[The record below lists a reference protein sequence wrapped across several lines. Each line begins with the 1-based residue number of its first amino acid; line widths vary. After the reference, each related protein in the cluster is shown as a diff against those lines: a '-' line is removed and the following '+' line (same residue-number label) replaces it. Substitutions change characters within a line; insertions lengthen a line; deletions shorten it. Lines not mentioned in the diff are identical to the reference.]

1 MKHIVIAIVF
11 ALVFGLAAVAQTT
24 PGNPQRVPQGSNP
37 STQPSTSPTPAP
49 DMSSSGNQTAPSE
62 TKGEKKLKGCIQS
75 ESGKYVLQDKHG
87 KDVALT
93 GSQDFASHVGHTVT
107 IHGTFASG
115 SDASSSGGASA
126 TASGSGGMS
135 ASTGQQFMVSKLDM
149 VSETCGSEKGK
160 ATKDKDKEQDNN
172 SKPNPNHK

>member
-1 MKHIVIAIVF
+1 MKHIIIATIF

-24 PGNPQRVPQGSNP
+24 PGNPQATPQGTNP
-37 STQPSTSPTPAP
+37 SAQPQTTPPPSP
-49 DMSSSGNQTAPSE
+49 DMSSSGNQSAATE

-75 ESGKYVLQDKHG
+75 EGGKYILQDKHG

-115 SDASSSGGASA
+115 SDASSSGGASP

-172 SKPNPNHK
+172 SKPNP

>member
-49 DMSSSGNQTAPSE
+49 DMSSSGNQTATSE

-75 ESGKYVLQDKHG
+75 EGGKYILQDKHG

-107 IHGTFASG
+107 VHGTFASG
-115 SDASSSGGASA
+115 SDASTGASA
-126 TASGSGGMS
+126 TASSGGMS
-135 ASTGQQFMVSKLDM
+135 ASSGQ
-149 VSETCGSEKGK
+149 
-160 ATKDKDKEQDNN
+160 
-172 SKPNPNHK
+172 

>member
-87 KDVALT
+87 KDVALS

-107 IHGTFASG
+107 VHGAFANG
-115 SDASSSGGASA
+115 ADASSSASA
-126 TASGSGGMS
+126 TSSGGMS
-135 ASTGQQFMVSKLDM
+135 ASNG
-149 VSETCGSEKGK
+149 
-160 ATKDKDKEQDNN
+160 
-172 SKPNPNHK
+172 